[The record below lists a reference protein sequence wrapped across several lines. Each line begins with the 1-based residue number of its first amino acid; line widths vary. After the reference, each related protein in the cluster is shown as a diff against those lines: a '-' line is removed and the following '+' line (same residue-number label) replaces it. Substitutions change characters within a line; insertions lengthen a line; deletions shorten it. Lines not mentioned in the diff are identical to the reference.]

1 LGIMKI
7 LDRLADRAGAAL
19 NLGLALVLAAVL
31 AREAYDLALYGTSWP
46 FDVAVALVTGT
57 AALARSRGLA
67 RAATTG
73 VAVCAA
79 AEVAA
84 RLWPLPGQP
93 AGAAALALL
102 VLTGASVRRLPAG
115 PAVLIATAGLVIGVT
130 SYVHDP
136 ARTSYVMATRIA
148 GLGWGVAV
156 AVGLGLRFAD
166 ARREARMAEVRR
178 AERLE
183 LARELH
189 DAAAHHLTGI
199 VIQAQAARI
208 AARKPGQGA
217 ALDGALEGIEGAGTA
232 ALASLSRV
240 IGLLRDPGDAAGL
253 SPGPEELSDLVGRFA
268 GRGSA
273 VELRLP
279 DGPADPAWPPEVTGT
294 VSRVV
299 AEALTN
305 ITRHA
310 AGATQVTV
318 TLAHD
323 QRAITVQVTD
333 NAPPASSPRFLPAS
347 GYGLTGMRERVEA
360 LGGTLRAGPGPGPG
374 WSVHATL
381 PAPGQ

>member
-1 LGIMKI
+1 
-7 LDRLADRAGAAL
+7 
-19 NLGLALVLAAVL
+19 
-31 AREAYDLALYGTSWP
+31 
-46 FDVAVALVTGT
+46 VT
-57 AALARSRGLA
+57 
-67 RAATTG
+67 
-73 VAVCAA
+73 VCAA

-84 RLWPLPGQP
+84 LLWRLPGQP
-93 AGAAALALL
+93 GGAAGLALL
-102 VLTGASVRRLPAG
+102 VLIGAAVRRLPAR
-115 PAVLIATAGLVIGVT
+115 PAVLIAAAGLVVGVT
-130 SYVHDP
+130 SYAHHP
-136 ARTSYVMATRIA
+136 ARTSFVMATRIA

-156 AVGLGLRFAD
+156 AVGLGLRLA
-166 ARREARMAEVRR
+166 AAHRAARMVAVRR
-178 AERLE
+178 DERLE

-189 DAAAHHLTGI
+189 DAAAHHLTAI

-208 AARKPGQGA
+208 AARKPEQVA
-217 ALDGALEGIEGAGTA
+217 ALDGALAGIEGAGTT

-253 SPGPEELSDLVGRFA
+253 SHGPEELGDLVDRFA
-268 GRGSA
+268 GRGST

-310 AGATQVTV
+310 ATATEITV

-323 QRAITVQVTD
+323 QRAITVEVTD
-333 NAPPASSPRFLPAS
+333 NAPPAGSPRFLPAS

-360 LGGTLRAGPGPGPG
+360 LGGTLRAGPGPGRG
-374 WSVHATL
+374 WSVLATL
-381 PAPGQ
+381 PAP